1 MVALGAGIGAAWT
14 RRSQL
19 RHAIDKLGHPAWGW
33 LFAALVA
40 QAVSMVV
47 FARLQRWLLRC
58 GGVRVRLRDMV
69 EITLAGNAL
78 STSLPGGAAWAAGWV
93 WGQLRRRSV
102 DRVLAGWVVLV
113 AGALSSFA
121 LFLYVVVGA
130 EIAGSHGP
138 VASLRWVDRG
148 LLALAG
154 AALVALVAL
163 ARSQRLHQRWRAVV
177 DSAPEQPR
185 WHCRLVKLLDETGHR
200 VRVVSPTPL
209 AWAESLAL
217 ALVNWGADL
226 ATLVFCVLTLHASVP
241 WRGIVVAYA
250 LTQIAAS
257 VPITPGGLVVVE
269 ASLTALL
276 TAYGLHE
283 TTAVIVVLLYRLISF
298 WVLVPIGW
306 TSWAY
311 LELRQRRAGSKRTH
325 PWAVHHHR
333 SHVPDEAVASVQRSG
348 EQPAG
353 PPERSPAAG
362 AGSSPAGLPAGGVP
376 AGSAPPGEGAAA
388 GARGADDGDR
398 RLDPDGFAL
407 QGPERVLRP
416 KSCDGYDGCDEPLH
430 EPVST
435 SHHASRKATPTVR

>member
-1 MVALGAGIGAAWT
+1 MSVDSRQAAVPKEQPSGENPAPPWGRQLPAGGGKGPRRRRWLQWVRRALALVALGAGIGAAWT
-14 RRSQL
+14 RRTQL

-33 LFAALVA
+33 LVAAVIA
-40 QAVSMVV
+40 QAISMVV

-130 EIAGSHGP
+130 EIAGSKGP
-138 VASLRWVDRG
+138 VASLRWVERG
-148 LLALAG
+148 LLALAVLG
-154 AALVALVAL
+154 VIGLVAL
-163 ARSQRLHQRWRAVV
+163 ARSQRLQGHWAAVV
-177 DSAPEQPR
+177 ASAEEHPT
-185 WHCRLVKLLDETGHR
+185 WHCRLIRAADQIGKR
-200 VRVVSPTPL
+200 VRVVNPTPL

-217 ALVNWGADL
+217 ALINWGADL
-226 ATLVFCVLTLHASVP
+226 ATLIFCVLTVHASVP

-283 TTAVIVVLLYRLISF
+283 TTAVIVVLLYRMISF
-298 WVLVPIGW
+298 WVLAPIGW
-306 TSWAY
+306 GAWGY
-311 LELRQRRAGSKRTH
+311 LELRQRRPGSERNH
-325 PWAVHHHR
+325 PWATHHHR
-333 SHVPDEAVASVQRSG
+333 QGR
-348 EQPAG
+348 
-353 PPERSPAAG
+353 
-362 AGSSPAGLPAGGVP
+362 LT
-376 AGSAPPGEGAAA
+376 
-388 GARGADDGDR
+388 DR
-398 RLDPDGFAL
+398 PIEPDGFRP
-407 QGPERVLRP
+407 QGPERLMPP
-416 KSCDGYDGCDEPLH
+416 KDCPGCEEPLR

-435 SHHASRKATPTVR
+435 SHHWQSH

>member
-1 MVALGAGIGAAWT
+1 
-14 RRSQL
+14 
-19 RHAIDKLGHPAWGW
+19 
-33 LFAALVA
+33 
-40 QAVSMVV
+40 MVV

-130 EIAGSHGP
+130 EIAGSKGP

-148 LLALAG
+148 LLALAVLG
-154 AALVALVAL
+154 VIGLVAL
-163 ARSQRLHQRWRAVV
+163 AHSQRLQGHWAAVV
-177 DSAPEQPR
+177 ASADEHPT
-185 WHCRLVKLLDETGHR
+185 WHCRLIKAADQIGKR
-200 VRVVSPTPL
+200 VRVVNPTPL

-217 ALVNWGADL
+217 ALINWGADL
-226 ATLVFCVLTLHASVP
+226 ATLIFCVLTVHASVP

-250 LTQIAAS
+250 LAQIAAS

-283 TTAVIVVLLYRLISF
+283 TTAVIVVLLYRMISF
-298 WVLVPIGW
+298 WVLAPIGW
-306 TSWAY
+306 GTWGY
-311 LELRQRRAGSKRTH
+311 LELRQRRAGSERNH
-325 PWAVHHHR
+325 PWATHHHR
-333 SHVPDEAVASVQRSG
+333 QGRLTDRPIE
-348 EQPAG
+348 P
-353 PPERSPAAG
+353 
-362 AGSSPAGLPAGGVP
+362 GGFRP
-376 AGSAPPGEGAAA
+376 
-388 GARGADDGDR
+388 
-398 RLDPDGFAL
+398 
-407 QGPERVLRP
+407 QGPERLMPP
-416 KSCDGYDGCDEPLH
+416 KDCSGCEEPLR

-435 SHHASRKATPTVR
+435 SHHRESH